1 MPYRRDGVRHPT
13 TTPCADVLRLEA
25 LGTARRSRLNGSIRT
40 LWPVTVPLSPP
51 DDTPVAARPLVNLSL
66 RWATLALREF
76 VRLNPGNAAV
86 LPARQLLGQV
96 LVERGDLSAAVTE
109 FERILVDAPNNPT
122 ALRYLRALRGRV
134 PG

>member
-1 MPYRRDGVRHPT
+1 MAQY
-13 TTPCADVLRLEA
+13 EE
-25 LGTARRSRLNGSIRT
+25 
-40 LWPVTVPLSPP
+40 
-51 DDTPVAARPLVNLSL
+51 
-66 RWATLALREF
+66 ATLALREF

-134 PG
+134 PGRPGYRFSGNAHAYRALPPPNTTN